1 MYLGTADPML
11 QVARY
16 KNDADVTRA
25 AAHRISKTAAGQRAH
40 DRNLRRR
47 SSRHVTALG
56 RLTELLLPKRAV
68 SQSSNA
74 RTRARSGGP
83 AHV

>member
-16 KNDADVTRA
+16 KNNADVTRA

-40 DRNLRRR
+40 DHNLRRR
-47 SSRHVTALG
+47 SSHHAPAFG
-56 RLTELLLPKRAV
+56 RITGLLLPKRAV

-74 RTRARSGGP
+74 PTRARSGAP

>member
-1 MYLGTADPML
+1 MYLGNADPML

-16 KNDADVTRA
+16 KNTEDITRA

-40 DRNLRRR
+40 DRTL
-47 SSRHVTALG
+47 SRHSSHHVPVFG
-56 RLTELLLPKRAV
+56 RLTELLHPKRAV

-74 RTRARSGGP
+74 RTRARSGAP

>member
-25 AAHRISKTAAGQRAH
+25 AAHRISKSAEAQRAY
-40 DRNLRRR
+40 DRDLRRR
-47 SSRHVTALG
+47 SSHHAPAFG
-56 RLTELLLPKRAV
+56 RLTELLLRKRAV

-74 RTRARSGGP
+74 RTRSTGTP
-83 AHV
+83 AQV

>member
-16 KNDADVTRA
+16 KNNADVTRA
-25 AAHRISKTAAGQRAH
+25 AAHRISKTAADQRAD

-47 SSRHVTALG
+47 SSLHVPAFG

-68 SQSSNA
+68 SQSPNA
-74 RTRARSGGP
+74 RTRARSGTP
-83 AHV
+83 AQV